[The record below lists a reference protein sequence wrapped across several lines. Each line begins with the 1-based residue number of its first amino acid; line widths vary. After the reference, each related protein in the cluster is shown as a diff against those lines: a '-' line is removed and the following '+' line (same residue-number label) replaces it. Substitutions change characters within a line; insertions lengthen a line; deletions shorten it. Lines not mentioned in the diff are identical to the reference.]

1 MEMNVGKIKLKGA
14 NMNAQSSL
22 FLQVYV
28 NSALWPNTEG
38 QLLLRKSDHLFAD
51 SCCGVSLLG

>member
-1 MEMNVGKIKLKGA
+1 MDVGKIKLKGA